1 MEIIVILGT
10 GTSVVGLVYMFL
22 RNFKIDISKK
32 IDDIDKHQDLQDDRM
47 FLILTGKSL
56 TDAIREERMK
66 KEEKSNR
73 K

>member
-22 RNFKIDISKK
+22 RNFKTDISKK
-32 IDDIDKHQDLQDDRM
+32 IDEIEKHQDTQDDRM

-56 TDAIREERMK
+56 SESIKEEKMK
-66 KEEKSNR
+66 KEERNR